1 MSSVFHGADGF
12 YGSRVSSNFYDTLP
26 VRKPE
31 PQTRGKRPILTD
43 AQILELRALD
53 QFAGWGRAKL
63 MSRYGVDAPT
73 VIRILSGVTRS
84 RLIAT
89 RQHLPADLETL

>member
-1 MSSVFHGADGF
+1 MSSVFHGADVF

-31 PQTRGKRPILTD
+31 PQTRGKHPILTD

-53 QFAGWGRAKL
+53 QFAGWGIARL
-63 MSRYGVDAPT
+63 MARYSVNKPT
-73 VIRILSGVTRS
+73 VTRILSGVTRS

-89 RQHLPADLETL
+89 RQHLPANLENL